1 MAVWARVA
9 VPLRVSTPPVVP
21 LMKPLPLAA
30 AIAPEQ
36 SFWGMFL
43 FMLVHSFV
51 PRVEYSTPKTIS
63 APPAMQPRVMCS

>member
-9 VPLRVSTPPVVP
+9 VPLRASTP
-21 LMKPLPLAA
+21 PLAA
-30 AIAPEQ
+30 ANAPEK

-63 APPAMQPRVMCS
+63 APPAR